1 MFAIKKLIML
11 QSLRSEVHQMIS
23 NLEKEVVALE
33 AKNVMGVR
41 LLNLRKK
48 HFFLLLHVDCI

>member
-48 HFFLLLHVDCI
+48 QFFLLLHVDCI